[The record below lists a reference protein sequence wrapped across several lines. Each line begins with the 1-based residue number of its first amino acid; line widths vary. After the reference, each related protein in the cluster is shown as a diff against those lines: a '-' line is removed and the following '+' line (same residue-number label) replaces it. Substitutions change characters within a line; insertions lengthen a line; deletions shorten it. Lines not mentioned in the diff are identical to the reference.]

1 MDFIVLPTE
10 TLRDSDA
17 PPLLLGQQ
25 SQSSGIVGAEEVLR
39 YHLEERFR
47 EDDMPVLVMIV
58 RVPFGVMNPATA
70 IASVRGPR
78 RSQ

>member
-1 MDFIVLPTE
+1 MLPTE

-47 EDDMPVLVMIV
+47 EDDMSILVVIV
-58 RVPFGVMNPATA
+58 RVSFRVMNPAVA
-70 IASVRGPR
+70 IASVPASRGL
-78 RSQ
+78 Q